1 MPFLWLKRII
11 SNRNKGERMM
21 STELLLLI
29 GGLALLDTLSPAT
42 LGVTVYLLL
51 TDKERLTKRL
61 LVYLLTIA
69 GFYFAVGVSLMLG
82 LDFLLEIISGV
93 FQNRIVSWTF
103 FIIGVILF
111 IASFY
116 VPTKKSSDL
125 PAPKSKSILSMV
137 ALGFTTSLIEVGTAF
152 PYFVA
157 IGIMTTSNL
166 SWVEWSSILAGYNFI
181 MVLPSLVLFLFY
193 LLFGR
198 WMQTSLEKLR
208 VKIANNTGSALS
220 WIMCIVGLILIYNSQ
235 DYL

>member
-1 MPFLWLKRII
+1 
-11 SNRNKGERMM
+11 M

-152 PYFVA
+152 PYFAA

-208 VKIANNTGSALS
+208 VKIANYTGSALS
-220 WIMCIVGLILIYNSQ
+220 WIMCIVGLILIFNSL

>member
-1 MPFLWLKRII
+1 
-11 SNRNKGERMM
+11 M

-152 PYFVA
+152 PYFAA

-220 WIMCIVGLILIYNSQ
+220 WSMCIVGLILIFNSL